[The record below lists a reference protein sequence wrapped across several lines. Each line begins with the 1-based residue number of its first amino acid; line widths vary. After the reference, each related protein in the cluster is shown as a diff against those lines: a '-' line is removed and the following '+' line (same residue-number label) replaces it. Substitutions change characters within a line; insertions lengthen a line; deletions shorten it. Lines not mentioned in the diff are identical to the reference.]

1 MPKSNG
7 RDQGYDHGDDQ
18 QQAIDQIR
26 EMAERIPQSL
36 TAPLERVRDSAM
48 PFEQKAH
55 SLLMESVDKITQQ
68 WVGELGQVRMNTETI
83 EGMVTAQ
90 AAKVKE
96 EITKLHLLGVQAMK
110 EAQRGH
116 EVTQY
121 LGEQLETMM
130 TGHAGEH

>member
-1 MPKSNG
+1 MTKPN
-7 RDQGYDHGDDQ
+7 GYDHGDDQ
-18 QQAIDQIR
+18 QMAIEQIR
-26 EMAERIPQSL
+26 EMAGRIPQSL
-36 TAPLERVRDSAM
+36 TAPLERVRDTAP

-55 SLLMESVDKITQQ
+55 SLMLESVDKITQQ
-68 WVGELGQVRMNTETI
+68 WVGELCQVRANTETI
-83 EGMVTAQ
+83 EEMVIAQ
-90 AAKVKE
+90 ATKVKE

-130 TGHAGEH
+130 AEHAGSN

>member
-1 MPKSNG
+1 MTKPN
-7 RDQGYDHGDDQ
+7 GYDHGDDQ
-18 QQAIDQIR
+18 QMAIDQIR
-26 EMAERIPQSL
+26 EMAGRIPPSL
-36 TAPLERVRDSAM
+36 TAPLERVDDRER

-55 SLLMESVDKITQQ
+55 TLMLESIDRITQQ
-68 WVGELGQVRMNTETI
+68 WVGELGQVRDNTQTI
-83 EGMVTAQ
+83 EEMVLAQ

-110 EAQRGH
+110 EAHRGH

-130 TGHAGEH
+130 TGHAGSN